1 MKLIILPILF
11 FIFSIYYLSKKKR
24 RDTLF
29 GKILKSFSITL
40 AVWLYGL
47 IFVINAGYGWW
58 TIVWLWLLPPGYLF
72 YLLNLFWLIPMFS
85 KNNKKPMVYINEFL
99 ILLCLFVLPFI
110 IIHQLG
116 RQSIIITIQLIIV
129 TAVISFFMSW
139 FIYHRNKEKI
149 QQLLSLKKELGKT
162 TSDLQF
168 LRSQINPHF
177 LFNSLNT
184 LYGISMQENA
194 AKTGDGIQKLGDMMR
209 FMLHDNQQDLIPLSK
224 ELSYLKDYIYLQQLR
239 LEENENIKIDINI
252 TECPDTHYIAPM
264 LLIPFVENTFKHGIS
279 LQEKSWVKIDLRCD
293 ETKLFF
299 ETANSAH
306 PKTIHDPEKNKS
318 GIGLDNVKQRLQLLY
333 PGKYDLMIRET
344 PQEFFVHL
352 SLTLS

>member
-1 MKLIILPILF
+1 VTSGLVTWIC
-11 FIFSIYYLSKKKR
+11 LSP
-24 RDTLF
+24 
-29 GKILKSFSITL
+29 
-40 AVWLYGL
+40 L
-47 IFVINAGYGWW
+47 IFKLTDPIEL
-58 TIVWLWLLPPGYLF
+58 ILWIDIIPISHIFFLI
-72 YLLNLFWLIPMFS
+72 NLFWLIPVFER
-85 KNNKKPMVYINEFL
+85 KNKNTILYVFEQL
-99 ILLCLFVLPFI
+99 ALTILLIVPFFI
-110 IIHQLG
+110 INKLFINYYTGVKIGINGFYIVLYLFM
-116 RQSIIITIQLIIV
+116 LIV
-129 TAVISFFMSW
+129 SLSLSW
-139 FIYHRNKEKI
+139 LVYTQKKKKKLQVAH
-149 QQLLSLKKELGKT
+149 LKKELGKT

-239 LEENENIKIDINI
+239 LEENESISLEINI
-252 TECPDTHYIAPM
+252 TECPDAHYIAPM